1 MDPVDILSKSRM
13 STGFGRF
20 TDKVVVVT
28 GGCKGI
34 GAGCVEVF
42 REAEG
47 KAAVWDVDDEVGK
60 TIASEDVLYIRC
72 DMTDE
77 DEIKN
82 AVEKTV
88 ERFGRI
94 DCLINNAGS
103 HPPFHKIDEYPA
115 EDLRKLMDLNFVAYY
130 LAAQH
135 CLPHIR
141 KTNGTVVNIASQ
153 VGSQGQKFA
162 TAYSATK
169 GAVIAFS
176 MSLAKEEAAYGVRV
190 NAVSPTATVTPML
203 RGFYEEEPSEL
214 EEEAARAPL
223 GRFCRPEEI
232 GKLCL
237 FLATEGTFITGEDLH
252 PYGGIQENW

>member
-1 MDPVDILSKSRM
+1 M

-20 TDKVVVVT
+20 TYKVVVVT

-42 REAEG
+42 REAGG
-47 KAAVWDVDDEVGK
+47 KSAVWDVDDEVGK
-60 TIASEDVLYIRC
+60 TIASDDVLFIRC
-72 DMTDE
+72 DMTNE
-77 DEIKN
+77 DDIKN

-103 HPPFHKIDEYPA
+103 HPPYHTIDDYPA

-130 LAAQH
+130 IAAQ
-135 CLPHIR
+135 
-141 KTNGTVVNIASQ
+141 
-153 VGSQGQKFA
+153 
-162 TAYSATK
+162 

-190 NAVSPTATVTPML
+190 NAVSPSATVTPML
-203 RGFYEEEPSEL
+203 LGFYKDKPHQL

-223 GRFCRPEEI
+223 GRFCRPDEI

-237 FLATEGTFITGEDLH
+237 FLATEGTYITGADIH
-252 PYGGIQENW
+252 SDGCIQAIWSTQDDSVKD

>member
-1 MDPVDILSKSRM
+1 M

-20 TDKVVVVT
+20 TYKVVVVT

-42 REAEG
+42 N
-47 KAAVWDVDDEVGK
+47 EVGK
-60 TIASEDVLYIRC
+60 TIASDDVLFIRC
-72 DMTDE
+72 DMTNE
-77 DEIKN
+77 DDIKN

-103 HPPFHKIDEYPA
+103 HPPYHTIDDYPA

-130 LAAQH
+130 IAAQH

-141 KTNGTVVNIASQ
+141 KTQGTVVNIASRA
-153 VGSQGQKFA
+153 GSRGQKFS
-162 TAYSATK
+162 TTYSATK

-190 NAVSPTATVTPML
+190 NAVSPSATVTPML
-203 RGFYEEEPSEL
+203 LGFYKDKPHQL

-223 GRFCRPEEI
+223 GRFCRPDEI

-237 FLATEGTFITGEDLH
+237 FLATEGTYITGADIH
-252 PYGGIQENW
+252 SDGCIQAIWSTQDDSVKD

>member
-1 MDPVDILSKSRM
+1 M

-47 KAAVWDVDDEVGK
+47 KAAVWD
-60 TIASEDVLYIRC
+60 
-72 DMTDE
+72 
-77 DEIKN
+77 N

-203 RGFYEEEPSEL
+203 RGFYEE
-214 EEEAARAPL
+214 
-223 GRFCRPEEI
+223 
-232 GKLCL
+232 
-237 FLATEGTFITGEDLH
+237 
-252 PYGGIQENW
+252 